1 MQLRGKLGGRL
12 GMVLTLAVVVAG
24 LVWGFLPRA
33 LPVDV
38 AEVRRAPL
46 EVTVEE
52 EGKTRV
58 RERYVVSAP
67 VAGYARR
74 IGLDAGD
81 AVRAG
86 QVLAVIEPSRAVA
99 LDPRT
104 RAQAQA
110 QARAALAAL
119 AGAEQNA
126 RAADAAARLAQ
137 QERARAEA
145 LRQSNFVSTQAVDNA
160 RTAETRAVAAQAAAQ
175 HAVRVAA
182 FELEM
187 ARAAVA
193 STARLQSGAAD
204 EVQVRAP
211 VAARVLKLLHE
222 NEGAVAAGQPLLEI
236 GDPESLEVEVE
247 VLSTQAVKIA
257 PGAPVVLDRWGGEG
271 VLQGRVRVVEPS
283 GYTKISALGVEE
295 QRVRVIVDF
304 ASPREAW
311 ARLGDGYR
319 VEARFVLWAGKD
331 VLQVPTSALF
341 RYNDG
346 WAVFALKQG
355 RAERV
360 PVKTGQRAGLA
371 TQVLDGLAAGDRVV
385 THPDD
390 RIKDGVRV
398 KPRA

>member
-1 MQLRGKLGGRL
+1 MQLRGKIGIL
-12 GMVLTLAVVVAG
+12 LTAAVVVAG

-38 AEVRRAPL
+38 AEVKRAPL

-58 RERYVVSAP
+58 AERYVVSAP

-74 IGLDAGD
+74 IDLDAGD
-81 AVRAG
+81 AVQAG
-86 QVLAVIEPSRAVA
+86 QVLAVIEPARAVA

-110 QARAALAAL
+110 QVSAARAALAA
-119 AGAEQNA
+119 AQENA
-126 RAADAAARLAQ
+126 RAAGAAAQLAQ
-137 QERARAEA
+137 QERTRTES
-145 LRQSNFVSTQAVDNA
+145 LRQSNFVSAQALDNA
-160 RTAETRAVAAQAAAQ
+160 RTAETRARAAQLAAQ
-175 HAVRVAA
+175 HAVRVAD

-193 STARLQSGAAD
+193 STDRLQGGAD
-204 EVQVRAP
+204 QVQVRAP

-222 NEGAVAAGQPLLEI
+222 NEGAVAAGQPLLEL
-236 GDPESLEVEVE
+236 GNPDTLEVEVE
-247 VLSTQAVKIA
+247 VLSTQAVQIA
-257 PGAPVVLDRWGGEG
+257 PGSKVILDRWGGEG
-271 VLQGRVRVVEPS
+271 VLQGTVRVVEPS

-304 ASPREAW
+304 SSPREAW

-331 VLQVPTSALF
+331 VLQLPTSALF
-341 RYNDG
+341 RHNEG
-346 WAVFALKQG
+346 WAVFALQGG
-355 RAERV
+355 RARLT

-371 TQVLDGLAAGDRVV
+371 TQVLSGLSAGEKVI

-390 RIKDGVRV
+390 RLKDGVRV
-398 KPRA
+398 KPR